1 MYQRIIFF
9 GSGEYIIP
17 IVEKIRKKGLE
28 FVVTSEHEEKDKP
41 TPPLIT
47 YLKEENI
54 PYLSSNLSNPDDI
67 ERLKL
72 YAPTL
77 GVLASYGAVI
87 KPRVIDMFIYG
98 IFNIHPSLL
107 PKYKGPSPIQAAI
120 LSGDNKI
127 GVSIIR
133 LDNQIDHGPILDQK
147 EIELDGAE
155 NYLDLRKKLFEMGA
169 EMIALKLEE
178 LREKDHLLETPQEET
193 SDPYTKKITR
203 SDGQID
209 LSNPP
214 SPEIIE
220 RMIRAYYPWPGV
232 FVKTI
237 LTGTEKIIKLLPDG
251 KIQVERAQSRTSEM
265 RPLTSGVQTSE
276 DTLEKKQ
283 PFKSNSGILIQVE
296 GKRSMTIKDF
306 ANGYQSEGREIL
318 SKLSLAF

>member
-1 MYQRIIFF
+1 MYQRIVFF
-9 GSGEYIIP
+9 GSGDYVIP
-17 IVEKIRKKGLE
+17 IIEKIRKKGLE
-28 FVVTSEHEEKDKP
+28 FVVTSEHEEEDKP

-54 PYLSSNLSNPDDI
+54 PYISSDLSNPDDI
-67 ERLKL
+67 EKLKL

-87 KPRVIDMFIYG
+87 KPRVINMFIYG

-107 PKYKGPSPIQAAI
+107 PKYKGPSPIQAAV
-120 LSGDNKI
+120 LAEDDAT

-133 LDNQIDHGPILDQK
+133 LDDQIDHGPILDQK
-147 EIELDGAE
+147 KVQLTGDE

-169 EMIALKLEE
+169 EMIASKLEE

-193 SDPYTKKITR
+193 SEPCTKKITR

-214 SPEIIE
+214 QPEIIG

-232 FVKTI
+232 FVKTT
-237 LTGTEKIIKLLPDG
+237 LTGTEKIIKLLPN
-251 KIQVERAQSRTSEM
+251 AQ
-265 RPLTSGVQTSE
+265 
-276 DTLEKKQ
+276 
-283 PFKSNSGILIQVE
+283 IQVE
-296 GKRSMTIKDF
+296 GKNPMLIKDF